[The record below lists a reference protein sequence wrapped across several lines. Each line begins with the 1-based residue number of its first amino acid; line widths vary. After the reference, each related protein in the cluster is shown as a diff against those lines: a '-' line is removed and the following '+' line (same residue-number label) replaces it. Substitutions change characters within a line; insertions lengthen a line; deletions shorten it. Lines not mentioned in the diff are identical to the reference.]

1 MKESREDAKCLAQ
14 RSTIPRFM
22 TRVGYSLVLLLF
34 AHVISETYAAEK
46 NAPQL
51 TAPKI
56 AELIKSSVY
65 KKMMEDREVM
75 VHARLEQA
83 GTGKEPAKSYA
94 FYTAMVVRADVEQ
107 VRRILTDYPLYAKV
121 VPYVDRADYSPSTRI
136 LRLNGGIWKFR
147 LDSQLRFEERG
158 NRWLRY
164 EIVGG
169 HLIGLSGDI
178 LFESLGEKGTAV
190 YFGGSL
196 AGTDWPPTLVMERG
210 AEIVFGLTGNR
221 MRSYIEAQKRAV
233 KGDDAHDSKIPQHR
247 SRLE

>member
-1 MKESREDAKCLAQ
+1 MMMVQ
-14 RSTIPRFM
+14 RSAMPRFM
-22 TRVGYSLVLLLF
+22 TRAGYFLILLLF
-34 AHVISETYAAEK
+34 APVIPETGAAEK
-46 NAPQL
+46 NAPEL

-56 AELIKSSVY
+56 AQLIKPSIY
-65 KKMMEDREVM
+65 KKILDDREVM
-75 VHARLEQA
+75 VHARLEQV
-83 GTGKEPAKSYA
+83 GTGKEPAKNYA

-121 VPYVDRADYSPSTRI
+121 VPYVDRADYSPRTRI
-136 LRLNGGIWKFR
+136 LKLSGGIWKFR

-158 NRWLRY
+158 GRWLRY
-164 EIVGG
+164 EIVDG

-196 AGTDWPPTLVMERG
+196 AGTQWPPSVVMERG

-233 KGDDAHDSKIPQHR
+233 KGDGAHDSKIPQPR